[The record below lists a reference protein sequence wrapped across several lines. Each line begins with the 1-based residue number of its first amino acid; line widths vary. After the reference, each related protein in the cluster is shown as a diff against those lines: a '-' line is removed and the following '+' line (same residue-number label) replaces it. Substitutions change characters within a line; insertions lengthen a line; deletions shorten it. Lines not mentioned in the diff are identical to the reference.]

1 MTLGIEKIERKGVG
15 QDQMIDIRKRKDMKE
30 VQILQEKGII
40 RKVINI
46 IEEIQERKR
55 NIDIDN

>member
-15 QDQMIDIRKRKDMKE
+15 QDQMIDIRKRRDMKE

-46 IEEIQERKR
+46 IEEILERKR
-55 NIDIDN
+55 NIGIDN